1 MHIKITL
8 KCISFPI
15 AMTVNFEK
23 KKHIFILIA
32 LSNKKQEKI
41 KHVYIFKEF
50 LKNNC
55 SGHTVN
61 GAIKKN

>member
-32 LSNKKQEKI
+32 LSNKKKR
-41 KHVYIFKEF
+41 KDKTRVYI
-50 LKNNC
+50 
-55 SGHTVN
+55 
-61 GAIKKN
+61 